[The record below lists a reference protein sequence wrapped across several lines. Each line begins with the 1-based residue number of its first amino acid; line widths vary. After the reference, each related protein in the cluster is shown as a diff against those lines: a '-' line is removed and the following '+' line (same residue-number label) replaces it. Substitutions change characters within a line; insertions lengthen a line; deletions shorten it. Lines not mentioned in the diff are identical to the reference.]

1 MPHLKH
7 GKEDGRPS
15 EDVSLPPRVIPN
27 GDTYTYYTTALRH
40 KTPITVTGA
49 APQYRD
55 LLEVR
60 WALLT
65 NLLMRCSSMGSI
77 NRGLLVSK

>member
-7 GKEDGRPS
+7 GKEDGRPF
-15 EDVSLPPRVIPN
+15 EDVSLAPKVIPPWYVH
-27 GDTYTYYTTALRH
+27 GDTYTYSTTALRH

-60 WALLT
+60 WDLLT
-65 NLLMRCSSMGSI
+65 NLLMEVLIDGI
-77 NRGLLVSK
+77 N